1 MTSAPYWPF
10 VILILGI
17 GLVIYLIASARIHAF
32 LSLMMAAVFVGLLSP
47 VLPGDATIAQVIR
60 AVEIPMREFG
70 VVAGQITFVI
80 ALAAIVGTAM
90 LESGAA
96 DRIVNSLIRALGETR
111 AAIALLVSG
120 FIIGIPVFF
129 DTVFFLMLPLAV
141 ALRMRTGKDYVLF
154 IMAIASG
161 AAVTHHLVPP
171 TPGPLIMSETLKIDL
186 GVTIMAGLFAG
197 LLPAAAAYAM
207 SRRLNRQLGVNFL
220 PPRTGVQDTLAADE
234 SGWLPGLLAS
244 LLPVALPVILISLAT
259 ATSAIGV
266 DNTAIA
272 FVGNKNVAMFIG
284 TTIALWLWAR
294 RKGWG
299 FRDVGEAMGEPL
311 QIAGVIILITCA
323 GGAFGAMIK
332 LSGIG
337 EAIQW
342 ATADLSIS
350 YILLA
355 WLIAAVM
362 KIAQGSGTVSM
373 ITTSSI
379 MFAIVGDGAGLP
391 YHPVYILLAIGFG
404 AMVVTWMNDSGFWVV
419 ARLSG
424 FSERETLRS
433 WTVTLATIGV
443 VGLVQV
449 LILAAVFPM
458 KG

>member
-1 MTSAPYWPF
+1 
-10 VILILGI
+10 
-17 GLVIYLIASARIHAF
+17 
-32 LSLMMAAVFVGLLSP
+32 
-47 VLPGDATIAQVIR
+47 
-60 AVEIPMREFG
+60 
-70 VVAGQITFVI
+70 
-80 ALAAIVGTAM
+80 
-90 LESGAA
+90 
-96 DRIVNSLIRALGETR
+96 
-111 AAIALLVSG
+111 
-120 FIIGIPVFF
+120 
-129 DTVFFLMLPLAV
+129 
-141 ALRMRTGKDYVLF
+141 
-154 IMAIASG
+154 
-161 AAVTHHLVPP
+161 
-171 TPGPLIMSETLKIDL
+171 L
-186 GVTIMAGLFAG
+186 GV
-197 LLPAAAAYAM
+197 
-207 SRRLNRQLGVNFL
+207 SFL
-220 PPRTGVQDTLAADE
+220 PPRTGLQDTLAADE
-234 SGWLPGLLAS
+234 SSWLPGLLAS

-284 TTIALWLWAR
+284 TAITLWLWAR